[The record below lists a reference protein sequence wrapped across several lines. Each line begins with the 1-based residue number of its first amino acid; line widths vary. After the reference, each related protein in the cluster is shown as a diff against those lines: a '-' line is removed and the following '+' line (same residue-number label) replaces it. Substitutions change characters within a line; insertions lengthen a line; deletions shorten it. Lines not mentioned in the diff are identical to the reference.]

1 MLTLEVMADREEPG
15 GPEQESVRELF
26 IEVAELL
33 EAIVIALQAERD
45 NAESTFVLREAV
57 RRVVRLRE
65 HLNSGND

>member
-1 MLTLEVMADREEPG
+1 VDDAAERNP
-15 GPEQESVRELF
+15 ESVRELF

-45 NAESTFVLREAV
+45 NAESGFVVREAV

-65 HLNSGND
+65 HLNNAEE